1 MKKIIFR
8 ILLIL
13 ILIFGTND
21 IYAESIGGDNWQRH
35 SNSSRIANFTLTSGM
50 QQDFI
55 INNDKLLINFGN
67 YDTLTGQVNI
77 INKTTNATYTNNVNI
92 NWLETCSHSNTIDSG
107 SNYVVTYADGSQATI
122 GGTIY
127 SNFCNQYNET
137 GTVSLTYVDYNFDNN
152 PGVFVSLRNTTD
164 TFEIPC
170 DFNGNTFKCKKY
182 QYSEFDMLRIRIMA
196 KGQTSQYLVSLNN
209 TFSLTNDTNNAIINN
224 NNTNTQQITNSING
238 LDNTINN
245 SSISSSTNTDNL
257 ITLPNS
263 NGKNTIL
270 DLLMVPI
277 NFITSIVNSF
287 SNSCVSYNLGNLLGT
302 DIILPCINLSN
313 ILGSTF
319 YNIID
324 AIFAFGMLF
333 AFIRAVKRFIQKS
346 LLLASDFNS
355 EVKIL

>member
-1 MKKIIFR
+1 MKKKIIFQ

-13 ILIFGTND
+13 ILIFGMND

-107 SNYVVTYADGSQATI
+107 SNYVITYADGTQATI

-224 NNTNTQQITNSING
+224 NNTNW
-238 LDNTINN
+238 NN
-245 SSISSSTNTDNL
+245 FNNTDISNQAKQNL
-257 ITLPNS
+257 DTTNLNDAQQKQNQAISGIEQEINTSAPSFWQTISIWIDQAS
-263 NGKNTIL
+263 NNWIFTTMQGILNTHALMFTFVFTIL
-270 DLLMVPI
+270 
-277 NFITSIVNSF
+277 T
-287 SNSCVSYNLGNLLGT
+287 LGLAKF
-302 DIILPCINLSN
+302 
-313 ILGSTF
+313 ILGR
-319 YNIID
+319 
-324 AIFAFGMLF
+324 G
-333 AFIRAVKRFIQKS
+333 
-346 LLLASDFNS
+346 
-355 EVKIL
+355 